1 MSEIIEI
8 KRSKDRTINTQ
19 GKLSIPDFD
28 CCTLE
33 LPDLNNHPQT
43 SCIPN
48 GEYEWVKVGATPK
61 IPYTHIALLNVPK
74 RSGICI
80 HIGNYA
86 SLKKS
91 DVEGCIIVGGAF
103 ADINKDEIADIIDS
117 KSTFNKLMAL
127 LPDAGKLTIK

>member
-1 MSEIIEI
+1 MEALINILRNEDQSIET
-8 KRSKDRTINTQ
+8 KGFLTFGEFS
-19 GKLSIPDFD
+19 
-28 CCTLE
+28 CVTLE
-33 LPDLNNHPQT
+33 LPDKQNQKGI
-43 SCIPN
+43 SCIPS
-48 GEYEWVKVGATPK
+48 GEYEWIKVGATAK
-61 IPYTHIALLNVPK
+61 IPYDHISILNVLN

-103 ADINKDEIADIIDS
+103 ADINQDGIADIIDS